1 VLDELFFFG
10 SRRQQVDPENV
21 RRQRIAGG
29 ELNAL
34 QPLRA
39 DDEDVEQA

>member
-10 SRRQQVDPENV
+10 GRRQQVDPERV
-21 RRQRIAGG
+21 RRQRVARL
-29 ELNAL
+29 ELNAF
-34 QPLRA
+34 QPLRG